1 MQFQVD
7 AGDSRPTFFELV
19 ATDRLVPS
27 LRAALVYSLR
37 TLAER
42 RPGVTRILDH
52 EAEAFALLM
61 LLVEAHSFATSDGS
75 LAEGLYGLQRVRLGA
90 RGGHG
95 ERGGR
100 GGRGGRAAV
109 ARGGLLRSGDDDGG
123 NGARRSRRI
132 GGKQR
137 LLSVLVLVG
146 LPYAREKL
154 DALYVRLSGAVG
166 AGSRGALGSTI
177 AEAILGDH
185 EPPGRSSRDEG
196 ARDGDDDD
204 ARGGRRARG
213 GSSPTPAAPSSS
225 ASASAVSGASVRA
238 GAAAAFVRAYP
249 WIHAGWEAVVFW
261 CWLRY
266 LLADGATHD
275 PSLSTLRLAIVRA
288 SPSEMTNRRARV
300 ESIRASRLD
309 RLSSSPSWMT
319 RTVGAMA
326 LRAGHFTLDHA
337 QGGLM
342 AAVVGFKLLEWWYGA
357 AEDAVFRDR
366 SHPPPP
372 PPPRTAPHPRGCAV
386 PRDPARCPLCRRR
399 CSQPAVVRTSGW
411 VFCHPCVADEVR
423 RFGRCP
429 VTLAAAAE
437 GDVVRL
443 FSE

>member
-1 MQFQVD
+1 M
-7 AGDSRPTFFELV
+7 
-19 ATDRLVPS
+19 
-27 LRAALVYSLR
+27 
-37 TLAER
+37 
-42 RPGVTRILDH
+42 
-52 EAEAFALLM
+52 
-61 LLVEAHSFATSDGS
+61 
-75 LAEGLYGLQRVRLGA
+75 
-90 RGGHG
+90 
-95 ERGGR
+95 
-100 GGRGGRAAV
+100 

-204 ARGGRRARG
+204 DARGGRRARG

-238 GAAAAFVRAYP
+238 GAAAAFVSAYP
-249 WIHAGWEAVVFW
+249 WIHAGGEAVVFW

-266 LLADGATHD
+266 LLKDGTTHD
-275 PSLSTLRLAIVRA
+275 PSLATLRLAVVRA
-288 SPSEMTNRRARV
+288 SPSEMTVRRARV
-300 ESIRASRLD
+300 ESARASRVN
-309 RLSSSPSWMT
+309 RLSLSPSWMT
-319 RTVGAMA
+319 RVVGPTA
-326 LRAGHFTLDHA
+326 LRAGHFALDHA

-342 AAVVGFKLLEWWYGA
+342 AAVVGFKLLEWWYGS

-372 PPPRTAPHPRGCAV
+372 RASPGTARIDEPRPRRTGDRTPTRSCAPPRAGNTAAGTAGTARGPAAPRTAREGAAP
-386 PRDPARCPLCRRR
+386 
-399 CSQPAVVRTSGW
+399 SS
-411 VFCHPCVADEVR
+411 
-423 RFGRCP
+423 
-429 VTLAAAAE
+429 AAAAAA
-437 GDVVRL
+437 GAIYR
-443 FSE
+443 S